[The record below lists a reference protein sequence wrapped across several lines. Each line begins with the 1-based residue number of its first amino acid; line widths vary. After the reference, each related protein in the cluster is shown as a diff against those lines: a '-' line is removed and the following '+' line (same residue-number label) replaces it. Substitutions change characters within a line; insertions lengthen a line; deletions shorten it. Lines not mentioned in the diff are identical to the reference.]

1 MNNLW
6 TLFASIRWQ
15 DIVDILLVSY
25 IVFRLY
31 ILLRGTTVFRVLIGI
46 ALLWLSHRI
55 ALFLGLIVT
64 SWAMQGIMA
73 VTALIIIVVFRNEIR
88 SVLQA
93 KNVRALLW
101 DLGRREVDTPVDIL
115 AESVYELAG
124 SHTGALIVLP
134 GKEDLKEVIHSGIP
148 WGGAVSKEMILSIF
162 WHDNPVHDGAAII
175 KGDRVEEVGVILPLS
190 HRKDLPSSY
199 GTRHRA
205 AAGLAEKTDAL
216 IVVVS
221 EERGE
226 ILVAQGSRM
235 RTIKQKENLMRVLRE
250 HAEVPGQNKGYLKRQ
265 RVEFGVAALASIL
278 FITGVW
284 FSFARGWDTLT
295 ALEVPLGFINRD
307 SGTEIVNTSANS
319 VRLELS
325 GSSTLMRSLRP
336 EQVNVRID
344 LSKAGV
350 GQNTFPMT
358 KESIALPPGISLK
371 KVEPTAVEVTLDT
384 VLTKEVP
391 VQVDWIGVLG
401 EGLLLGEVQLEPE
414 IIEVVGGKK
423 ILESVSTIYSEPVSL
438 DNLKDSGTTTVRL
451 ALSPASLRIAS
462 GSKDKVVVEYVVKQR
477 LP

>member
-1 MNNLW
+1 MSTLL
-6 TLFASIRWQ
+6 TLFTSIRWQ

-31 ILLRGTTVFRVLIGI
+31 ILLRGTTVFHVLIGI

-93 KNVRALLW
+93 KNARALLW
-101 DLGRREVDTPVDIL
+101 GFGRKEPETPVDII
-115 AESVYELAG
+115 AESVYELAR

-134 GKEDLKEVIHSGIP
+134 GMEDVEELIHSGIP
-148 WGGAVSKEMILSIF
+148 WGGAVSKEMLLSIF
-162 WHDNPVHDGAAII
+162 WHDNPVHDGAAVI

-216 IVVVS
+216 IVLVS

-226 ILVAQGSRM
+226 VAVAQGSRM
-235 RTIKQKENLMRVLRE
+235 RTIKQKDHLMRILRE
-250 HAEVPGQNKGYLKRQ
+250 HAEIPGQNKGYLKRQ
-265 RVEFGVAALASIL
+265 RLELGLAALASIL

-295 ALEVPLGFINRD
+295 TLEVPLGFINRD
-307 SGTEIVNTSANS
+307 SETEVVDTSANS

-350 GQNTFPMT
+350 GPNTVPIT

-371 KVEPTAVEVTLDT
+371 KVEPTSVTVSLDT
-384 VLTKEVP
+384 VITKDVP
-391 VQVDWIGVLG
+391 VQVYWVGMLPDDLR
-401 EGLLLGEVQLEPE
+401 LAEVRLEPE
-414 IIEVVGGKK
+414 MIKVIGGKEV
-423 ILESVSTIYSEPVSL
+423 LESVSTIYTEPVSL
-438 DNLKDSGTTTVRL
+438 DNLEPSGTTTVRL
-451 ALSPASLRIAS
+451 ALNPASLRIAS
-462 GSKDKVVVEYVVKQR
+462 GSKDKVTVKYVTKQR

>member
-1 MNNLW
+1 MHNLS
-6 TLFASIRWQ
+6 TFFTSIRWQ

-73 VTALIIIVVFRNEIR
+73 VAALIIIVVFRNEIR

-101 DLGRREVDTPVDIL
+101 GLGRKEVNTPVDII
-115 AESVYELAG
+115 AESVYELAR

-134 GKEDLKEVIHSGIP
+134 GMEDVKEVIHSGIP

-162 WHDNPVHDGAAII
+162 WHDNPVHDGAALIQ
-175 KGDRVEEVGVILPLS
+175 GDRVEEVGVILPLS

-216 IVVVS
+216 IIVVS

-226 ILVAQGSRM
+226 VAVAQGSRM
-235 RTIKQKENLMRVLRE
+235 RTIKQKDHFTRVLRE
-250 HAEVPGQNKGYLKRQ
+250 HTEVPGQSKGYLKRQ
-265 RVEFGVAALASIL
+265 RLELGIAALASVL

-295 ALEVPLGFINRD
+295 TLEVPLGFINRD
-307 SGTEIVNTSANS
+307 SGMEIVNTSANN

-344 LSKAGV
+344 LSKASIGA
-350 GQNTFPMT
+350 NTVPIT

-371 KVEPTAVEVTLDT
+371 KAEPTAVNVTLDT

-391 VQVDWIGVLG
+391 VQVDWVGAVS
-401 EGLLLGEVQLEPE
+401 EDLLITEVRIEPE
-414 IIEVVGGKK
+414 MIEIIGGKEV
-423 ILESVSTIYSEPVSL
+423 LESVATIYTEPVSL
-438 DNLKDSGTTTVRL
+438 DNLKDNGATTVRL

-462 GSKDKVVVEYVVKQR
+462 GSKDKVTVEYVVKQR